1 MYARENYCFFPAQ
14 NCIRTPLIWRKYGGF
29 TSWKTWLVEYSADIS
44 LMHFVAKNY
53 SFPEGRVQILSKEFV
68 IQILISLTEE

>member
-1 MYARENYCFFPAQ
+1 V
-14 NCIRTPLIWRKYGGF
+14 GF